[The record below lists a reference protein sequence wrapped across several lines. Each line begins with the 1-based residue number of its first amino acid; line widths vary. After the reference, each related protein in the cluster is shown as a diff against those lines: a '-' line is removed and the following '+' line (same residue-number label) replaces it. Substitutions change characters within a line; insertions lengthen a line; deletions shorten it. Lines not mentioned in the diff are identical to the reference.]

1 MSTLSRELLIE
12 IVKQIGIGINFCRS
26 YPKDHPGL
34 EPIVSRL
41 LGLFKEIP
49 SDRSEISFCLIENII
64 LFEGERF
71 ESEKL
76 PIVKSIAN
84 IFNKLGVRSVS
95 FDPSLTAFD
104 IKAFFNTMAST
115 QADLQ
120 DYGNIEAIIKSSG
133 AEHIRLNEL
142 EYGVVSSK
150 GGKVKI
156 DWEIF
161 LKTLHATKLAVSDEE
176 TKKEL
181 THFLTDVVGLK
192 GGEPEELQTKMIVTT
207 LEKLCN
213 VVVEKF
219 GPESWGEYSLI
230 FTRILATLSPNI
242 KKRIAQIRT
251 DNRRLADLIRNLLP
265 TLSDDTLIEI
275 ISTRAM
281 ATEEETV
288 DPDVIEVLKR
298 LTGPRLVNL
307 LPQLKEKLPL
317 KVFEEITLL
326 LSRVSGFQESET
338 KVEDLSSEEL
348 EQELRKYFPSLRSPE
363 VNTRLT
369 TINSILEFTNK
380 LIDLKRTELI
390 KLVVDRFDALS
401 DGEKEIQVFSKVIDA
416 LKQIYLKCKDVGLRE
431 IYDNISKRIGK
442 HLLRTGKEFVERKA
456 VVVNMI
462 GEIRDLNYITELIT
476 ILWEPGI
483 FNEAREAL
491 IKFANDAVEPLLGVL
506 KDAEDRS
513 VRMKILDVLVRMGNV
528 IVPSVLKLLGD
539 QEWYIRRNG
548 LYLLGQLKAEDTIDA
563 IGEMIKDENELVQ
576 VEAVCALGNISGE
589 KVKPYLREALNSK
602 YLSVSLEAARY
613 LPRAE
618 VRSVIP
624 RFLKMLERRKRIPD
638 KKEETMRRDVIR
650 VIGEIGGDEVIET
663 LVQVIKD
670 RSLLGTDLLLTTK
683 EVAIEALGQIGTP
696 KALDALNELALSS
709 DEKIV
714 SMVEGVITKIKF
726 KSQQLDH
733 K

>member
-1 MSTLSRELLIE
+1 
-12 IVKQIGIGINFCRS
+12 
-26 YPKDHPGL
+26 
-34 EPIVSRL
+34 
-41 LGLFKEIP
+41 
-49 SDRSEISFCLIENII
+49 
-64 LFEGERF
+64 
-71 ESEKL
+71 
-76 PIVKSIAN
+76 
-84 IFNKLGVRSVS
+84 
-95 FDPSLTAFD
+95 
-104 IKAFFNTMAST
+104 
-115 QADLQ
+115 
-120 DYGNIEAIIKSSG
+120 
-133 AEHIRLNEL
+133 
-142 EYGVVSSK
+142 
-150 GGKVKI
+150 
-156 DWEIF
+156 
-161 LKTLHATKLAVSDEE
+161 
-176 TKKEL
+176 
-181 THFLTDVVGLK
+181 
-192 GGEPEELQTKMIVTT
+192 
-207 LEKLCN
+207 
-213 VVVEKF
+213 
-219 GPESWGEYSLI
+219 
-230 FTRILATLSPNI
+230 
-242 KKRIAQIRT
+242 
-251 DNRRLADLIRNLLP
+251 
-265 TLSDDTLIEI
+265 
-275 ISTRAM
+275 
-281 ATEEETV
+281 
-288 DPDVIEVLKR
+288 
-298 LTGPRLVNL
+298 
-307 LPQLKEKLPL
+307 
-317 KVFEEITLL
+317 
-326 LSRVSGFQESET
+326 
-338 KVEDLSSEEL
+338 
-348 EQELRKYFPSLRSPE
+348 
-363 VNTRLT
+363 
-369 TINSILEFTNK
+369 
-380 LIDLKRTELI
+380 
-390 KLVVDRFDALS
+390 
-401 DGEKEIQVFSKVIDA
+401 
-416 LKQIYLKCKDVGLRE
+416 QIYLKCKDVGLRE